1 MCIRDRSYAPKII
14 KEESKV
20 DWSATADNITNLI
33 NGLSPSPATYSLLS
47 RERINFYLAETV
59 AIESPG
65 PGKIV
70 EVSKHN
76 LFIGAKDFC
85 VSIKEL
91 SRAGK
96 KRQKYESFYNGSKQI
111 FSQENFL
118 S

>member
-1 MCIRDRSYAPKII
+1 MCIRDS
-14 KEESKV
+14 
-20 DWSATADNITNLI
+20 
-33 NGLSPSPATYSLLS
+33 LSPSPATYSLLS

-70 EVSKHN
+70 EVSKNN

>member
-1 MCIRDRSYAPKII
+1 M
-14 KEESKV
+14 KEEAKIN
-20 DWSATADNITNLI
+20 WSESAIKIVNLI
-33 NGLSPSPATYSLLS
+33 NGLSPSPAAFSFLKN
-47 RERINFYLAETV
+47 ERINFYLAETV

-70 EVSKHN
+70 EVSKNN